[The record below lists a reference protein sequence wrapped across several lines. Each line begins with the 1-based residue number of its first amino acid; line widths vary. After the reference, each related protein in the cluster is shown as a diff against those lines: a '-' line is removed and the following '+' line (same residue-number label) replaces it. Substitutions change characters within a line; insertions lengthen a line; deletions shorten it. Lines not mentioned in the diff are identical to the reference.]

1 MAAASDIEQLI
12 GFVNFTHKIREV
24 ERAVLLGSLTRH
36 ENDAEHCYQLAL
48 VAWFLADAH
57 QLNLD
62 KNKVVGLALVHDV
75 VEAYAGDMT
84 AFAPPDQRAL
94 HSAREKQ
101 AAERLQAEWP
111 SFISLHELIAEYE
124 ARETDEATFIYALD
138 KLLPIINNYLNDG
151 LAWKQQGVTFEHMKA
166 IKTGKIDTSDLVK
179 EYYVLL
185 LELLEQKPDLFGA
198 AKIHEQ
204 ED

>member
-1 MAAASDIEQLI
+1 MAAGPDIEQLI

-24 ERAVLLGSLTRH
+24 ERAVLLGSLNRH

-48 VAWFLADAH
+48 VAWFLVETH

-62 KNKVVGLALVHDV
+62 KSKVVGLAMVHDV

-94 HSAREKQ
+94 HAEREKQ
-101 AAERLQAEWP
+101 AAETLQTEWP
-111 SFISLHELIAEYE
+111 AFTSLHELIAEYE
-124 ARETDEATFIYALD
+124 ARQTDEALFVYALD

-151 LAWKQQGVTFEHMKA
+151 LAWKQQGVTLEHMKA
-166 IKTGKIDTSDLVK
+166 IKTGKIDKSDLVK

-185 LELLEQKPDLFGA
+185 LDLLEQKPDLFGA
-198 AKIHEQ
+198 PKASRQ
-204 ED
+204 

>member
-1 MAAASDIEQLI
+1 MAATADIEQLI
-12 GFVNFTHKIREV
+12 QFVNFTHKIREV

-48 VAWFLADAH
+48 VAWFLLETH

-62 KNKVVGLALVHDV
+62 KTKVIGLAMVHDV

-84 AFAPPDQRAL
+84 AFASPEQRAL
-94 HSAREKQ
+94 HAEREKQ
-101 AAERLQAEWP
+101 AAQTLQADWP
-111 SFISLHELIAEYE
+111 TFTSLHELIAEYE
-124 ARETDEATFIYALD
+124 TRETDEALFVYALD

-151 LAWKQQGVTFEHMKA
+151 LAWKQQGVTFERMKA
-166 IKTGKIDTSDLVK
+166 VKTGKIDKSDLVN

-185 LELLEQKPDLFGA
+185 LDLLEKKPDLFGTTKA
-198 AKIHEQ
+198 HEQ
-204 ED
+204 KD